1 MENRTCTVCPWHQAM
16 VGINKE
22 SQEIAKEMWVI
33 SWLEVVIKDQCFLG
47 QQYSKWQKAKDQW
60 LKDIFKN
67 TDNNLYRK

>member
-1 MENRTCTVCPWHQAM
+1 M

-60 LKDIFKN
+60 LKDIFKK
-67 TDNNLYRK
+67 YRQ

>member
-1 MENRTCTVCPWHQAM
+1 M

-33 SWLEVVIKDQCFLG
+33 SWLEAVINDQCFLG
-47 QQYSKWQKAKDQW
+47 QQYSKWQKATDQW

-67 TDNNLYRK
+67 TGNNLYRK